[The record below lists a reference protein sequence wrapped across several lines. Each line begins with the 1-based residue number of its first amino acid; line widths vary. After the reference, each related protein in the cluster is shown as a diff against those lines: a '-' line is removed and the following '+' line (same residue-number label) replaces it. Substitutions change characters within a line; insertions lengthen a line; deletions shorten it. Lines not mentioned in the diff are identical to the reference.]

1 MGLAL
6 SKAGFHCHAPL
17 LPGHGESSKGMRS
30 VVLDDWLEA
39 VTLTYQAM
47 RRDSSPVAVV
57 GYCLGGTLALATARM
72 LNPRGIVL
80 LSAPVQDFSPTL
92 FPPATDVG
100 ERSTADFLAA
110 CTSAKAR
117 AWRAAGAHPTVTD
130 TFIRRFQEARARA
143 QKDLSH
149 VLSPVLIVRGALDPL
164 ISAEHCEQ
172 LARSLSSSLL
182 VDTYESPQA
191 GYALP
196 IDQGR
201 SKLFAR
207 VAQFLREVSATEESL
222 LDG

>member
-6 SKAGFHCHAPL
+6 SRAGFHCHAPL

-57 GYCLGGTLALATARM
+57 GYCLGGTLALATARR
-72 LNPRGIVL
+72 LNPRGVVL
-80 LSAPVQDFSPTL
+80 LSAPVHDFSADL
-92 FPPATDVG
+92 FPEAGKPG
-100 ERSTADFLAA
+100 NRSTAEFLSA
-110 CTSAKAR
+110 CISAKAR
-117 AWRAAGAHPTVTD
+117 TWRAAGAHPTVTD
-130 TFIRRFQEARARA
+130 TFVERFQEARVLA
-143 QKDLSH
+143 QKDLPH
-149 VLSPVLIVRGALDPL
+149 VLSPVLVARGALDPL
-164 ISAEHCEQ
+164 ISSEHNGQ
-172 LARSLSSSLL
+172 LREGLSSSLE
-182 VDTYESPQA
+182 VDTYESAQA

-196 IDQGR
+196 IDHGR

-207 VAQFLREVSATEESL
+207 VVSFLLDVSATEESL